1 MDQVVCNIPHA
12 GLLIPEWAYEDFLIS
27 EEKLNKFS
35 ELMVDKNIDSMFSF
49 VSGNN
54 KVSSEISRIVV
65 DLERYIDDNLEPMAQ
80 LGMGM
85 FYLKDDKD
93 NTIRNKGK
101 TYKKSLELY
110 NDYHLRLE
118 SLVKNSLLENKRCY
132 ILDCHS
138 FHDDLAYTN
147 FSISD
152 FPDVCLGF
160 NEEKPNIEVL
170 YVKSL
175 FESEGFSVKFNLP
188 FSGSIV
194 PTSEINNSK
203 VRSLML
209 ELNRRIY
216 DNDNFDR
223 VQSLCK
229 QVYNYLN
236 NLSF

>member
-1 MDQVVCNIPHA
+1 MDQVICNIPHA
-12 GLLIPEWAYEDFLIS
+12 GLLIPEWAYEDFIISKEELIG
-27 EEKLNKFS
+27 FS
-35 ELMVDKNIDSMFSF
+35 DLMVDKNIDGMFSF

-65 DLERYIDDNLEPMAQ
+65 DLERYINDNLEPMAQ

-85 FYLKDDKD
+85 FYLKDDKGD
-93 NTIRNKGK
+93 IIRKKGK
-101 TYKKSLELY
+101 TYNKSLELY
-110 NDYHLRLE
+110 NNYHSKLE
-118 SLVKNSLLENKRCY
+118 NLVKNSLIKNKRCY

-138 FHDDLAYTN
+138 FHDDLTYTN
-147 FSISD
+147 FNTSD
-152 FPDVCLGF
+152 FPDICLGF
-160 NEEKPNIEVL
+160 NEENPNIEVL
-170 YVKSL
+170 YVKNL
-175 FESEGFSVKFNLP
+175 FELEGFSVKFNLP

-236 NLSF
+236 SLSF